1 MPIQAVRIE
10 KAYVGWSYEE
20 AQSDEEAIQK
30 ARNLYYEL
38 DEELPSMKELWTEFK
53 PEYYSDNSNDSDD
66 SDDPDNTDDDQS
78 PLDKIAGELTNFTK
92 NPILRAVRIG
102 EIIVGW
108 IYIEAASPEAAA
120 EIAEQMQTEGKK
132 LPELKNERRLE
143 LIFSI
148 EDYSGEET
156 DIHYNPVL
164 DKYF

>member
-10 KAYVGWSYEE
+10 KAYVGWSYIE
-20 AQSDEEAIQK
+20 ARSDEEAIQK

-38 DEELPSMKELWTEFK
+38 DEELPSKKELWIEFK
-53 PEYYSDNSNDSDD
+53 PEDYSDNSDD
-66 SDDPDNTDDDQS
+66 SDDLDDPDNADDDQS

-92 NPILRAVRIG
+92 NPILRAVRIE
-102 EIIVGW
+102 EIVVGW
-108 IYIEAASPEAAA
+108 IYVEAASPEAAA
-120 EIAEQMQTEGKK
+120 EIAGQMQTEGK
-132 LPELKNERRLE
+132 LPELENEERLE